1 MIATD
6 DFTST
11 PATVNNVTGGN
22 TPSVLDNDAQVAPVN
37 ERIVIVD
44 QDGSGAMVAT
54 DKKSI
59 YIPRDTP
66 IGMYAVQY
74 KIVNVVNGLESNI
87 ATANIEVVSRTTDY
101 SREYPTNAL
110 DIVRAGNNGDFNRV
124 FINPQQD
131 TNVPSVYESLVLE
144 GYTGT
149 KSTEIIA
156 LATAMKPL
164 LDRGADV
171 VEALIATNA
180 PNTTQTASRSHI
192 ERIQIDLVL

>member
-11 PATVNNVTGGN
+11 PAIVNNVTGGN
-22 TPSVLDNDAQVAPVN
+22 TPSVLDNDAQVTPAN

-44 QDGSGAMVAT
+44 QDGSGAVVAT

-59 YIPRDTP
+59 HIPRATP
-66 IGMYAVQY
+66 IGVYAVQY

-124 FINPQQD
+124 FINPQMN
-131 TNVPSVYESLVLE
+131 TSIPSVYESLILE

-149 KSTEIIA
+149 KDTEIMA

-164 LDRGADV
+164 LDRSADI
-171 VEALIATNA
+171 VEASITNA
-180 PNTTQTASRSHI
+180 SSLTQSASRSHI
-192 ERIQIDLVL
+192 GGIQIDFVL